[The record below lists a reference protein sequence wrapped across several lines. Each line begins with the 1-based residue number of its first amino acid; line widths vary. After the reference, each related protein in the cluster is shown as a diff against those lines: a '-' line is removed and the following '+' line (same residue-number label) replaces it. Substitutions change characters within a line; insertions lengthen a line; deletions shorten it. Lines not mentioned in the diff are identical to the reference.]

1 MCVETS
7 EGKLLKSNSIY
18 RFWCFPFHFGNE
30 PRPSSRNRRLIR
42 CVPPK
47 ENATLAY
54 EMYGIEKRSNPP
66 GFTTSNCIYNSAHT
80 VWTIY
85 SLPFFPPTKLN
96 FNVGCSQFLFHSF
109 CHIVFCFQ
117 DKFDIPIVFRLIASV
132 LDDNVLVDV
141 LRVEKKKNDFKSLL
155 NLISFVMAVGVTHI
169 IHLSSSW
176 LVIFFF
182 YCVCCFCCFGHVVDS
197 VIGHCHTLASAN
209 PSITIDMI
217 S

>member
-1 MCVETS
+1 
-7 EGKLLKSNSIY
+7 
-18 RFWCFPFHFGNE
+18 
-30 PRPSSRNRRLIR
+30 
-42 CVPPK
+42 
-47 ENATLAY
+47 
-54 EMYGIEKRSNPP
+54 MYGIEKRSNPP

-117 DKFDIPIVFRLIASV
+117 DKFDIPIVLRLIASV

-217 S
+217 SWPDGIVFPSFGKTISACVVVSFLGEGERRWPIMGRTKAKKDGWTS